1 MKQPFG
7 IKLEMKLI
15 CKRIVQFYHNYN
27 GGAQMKLLVI
37 IAAAYAIIFGMTTY
51 IDFLHQ
57 ISAAM
62 YSAGHDVGSFLK
74 DLFN

>member
-1 MKQPFG
+1 
-7 IKLEMKLI
+7 
-15 CKRIVQFYHNYN
+15 
-27 GGAQMKLLVI
+27 MKLLVI